1 MRNPG
6 HLLLRSALRSARP
19 ATLVVL
25 PAVLLLTGSETALA
39 DDNVAREETAWAGFG
54 MLGPVGLVA
63 VALGIVG
70 MALGVLRQRRKARAA
85 IETPAPAEAR
95 AAIERPTPAA
105 ARAATETSAPARV
118 RAAIERPTPA
128 GARAAVVPELDADE
142 PTRPLA
148 PVRNP

>member
-6 HLLLRSALRSARP
+6 HLLLRSTLRSARS

-25 PAVLLLTGSETALA
+25 PAVLLLAGSGTALA
-39 DDNVAREETAWAGFG
+39 DDGVVRAETPSGFG
-54 MLGPVGLVA
+54 ILGPVGLVA

-85 IETPAPAEAR
+85 TATAL
-95 AAIERPTPAA
+95 PTPEPAD
-105 ARAATETSAPARV
+105 TE
-118 RAAIERPTPA
+118 
-128 GARAAVVPELDADE
+128 E

-148 PVRNP
+148 PVQHP

>member
-6 HLLLRSALRSARP
+6 HLLLRSTLHSARS

-25 PAVLLLTGSETALA
+25 PAVLLLAGSGTALA
-39 DDNVAREETAWAGFG
+39 DDNVAREETSWGGFG

-85 IETPAPAEAR
+85 LVTAAAPAVVAPEPAVADAEA
-95 AAIERPTPAA
+95 
-105 ARAATETSAPARV
+105 
-118 RAAIERPTPA
+118 
-128 GARAAVVPELDADE
+128 

-148 PVRNP
+148 PVRHP

>member
-6 HLLLRSALRSARP
+6 HLLLRSTLHSARS

-25 PAVLLLTGSETALA
+25 PAVLLLAGSGTAFA
-39 DDNVAREETAWAGFG
+39 DDGVVRAETPSAAGFG
-54 MLGPVGLVA
+54 FLGPVGLVA

-85 IETPAPAEAR
+85 TATALPAPEPADAE
-95 AAIERPTPAA
+95 
-105 ARAATETSAPARV
+105 
-118 RAAIERPTPA
+118 
-128 GARAAVVPELDADE
+128 E

-148 PVRNP
+148 PIQHP